1 MFNPPFHSARPSQYQ
16 AAEVCRI
23 PAHGGRPMSKRAAV
37 YVRVS
42 TADQHFENQLPAL
55 EKMAEGRGLEI
66 VKTYSEKASA
76 WAGDSLDRPELQQM
90 LLDAHRGEFDVLLI
104 WALDRLTR
112 GGILESSTILH
123 RLKSAGVELH
133 SFQES
138 WLAMGG
144 PMGEMLVGIF
154 SSLAKMESDRRSER
168 VKAGMARAKA
178 AGKNIGRRRDV
189 VDEVTLANLYSE
201 GYSKGK
207 IAKMMGLSL
216 SMVRRR
222 LQRIG
227 GDE

>member
-1 MFNPPFHSARPSQYQ
+1 
-16 AAEVCRI
+16 
-23 PAHGGRPMSKRAAV
+23 
-37 YVRVS
+37 
-42 TADQHFENQLPAL
+42 
-55 EKMAEGRGLEI
+55 
-66 VKTYSEKASA
+66 
-76 WAGDSLDRPELQQM
+76 
-90 LLDAHRGEFDVLLI
+90 
-104 WALDRLTR
+104 
-112 GGILESSTILH
+112 
-123 RLKSAGVELH
+123 
-133 SFQES
+133 
-138 WLAMGG
+138 
-144 PMGEMLVGIF
+144 MGEMLVGIF